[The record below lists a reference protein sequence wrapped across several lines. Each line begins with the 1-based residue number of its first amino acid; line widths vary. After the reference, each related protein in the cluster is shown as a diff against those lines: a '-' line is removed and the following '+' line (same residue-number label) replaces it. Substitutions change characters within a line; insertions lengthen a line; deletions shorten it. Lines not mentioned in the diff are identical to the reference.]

1 MMAVRVAPMVRPIAR
16 PPSSHRFGHDCT
28 EGVMSARTRSR
39 TEGISMADHW
49 IENHKRDSW
58 RRQAKAS
65 GYRARSAFKLKQIQA
80 KFELMR
86 EGDVVLDVGCHPGG
100 WAQVAVEEVGET
112 GIVIGVDLE
121 PCQPVDGAY
130 LMVGDITD
138 PLTQERIVKEL
149 KDRQVNSVVSDI
161 SPHITGKWDVDQAVA
176 MTLVAKVFD
185 FALPLLCSG
194 GWFVTKLFQGVGVEE
209 LIEAVKPH
217 FSYVR
222 RFSPEASRN
231 SSSEVYLV
239 CRNHTPW
246 NATSTSVLE
255 RYEEAVDR
263 ILGGDDVVDDVVA
276 TKTRFTVRRKKSE

>member
-1 MMAVRVAPMVRPIAR
+1 M
-16 PPSSHRFGHDCT
+16 
-28 EGVMSARTRSR
+28 
-39 TEGISMADHW
+39 
-49 IENHKRDSW
+49 
-58 RRQAKAS
+58 
-65 GYRARSAFKLKQIQA
+65 
-80 KFELMR
+80 
-86 EGDVVLDVGCHPGG
+86 DVGCHPGG
-100 WAQVAVEEVGET
+100 WAQVAVELVGKN
-112 GIVIGVDLE
+112 GKVVGVDLKS
-121 PCQPVDGAY
+121 CVPVEGAN
-130 LMVGDITD
+130 LLVGDITD
-138 PLTQERIVKEL
+138 PFTQQAVLDAIDTEVIDV
-149 KDRQVNSVVSDI
+149 VVSDI

-246 NATSTSVLE
+246 NAKSTSVLA
-255 RYEEAVDR
+255 RYEEAVDK
-263 ILGGDDVVDDVVA
+263 ILGGDEVVDDVVA
-276 TKTRFTVRRKKSE
+276 TKTKFTVRRKKSK

>member
-1 MMAVRVAPMVRPIAR
+1 MSIPTAR
-16 PPSSHRFGHDCT
+16 PPSSHRSSHENT
-28 EGVMSARTRSR
+28 EDIISVSSRS
-39 TEGISMADHW
+39 GNWGFVMADHW

-65 GYRARSAFKLKQIQA
+65 GYRARSAFKLKQIQTR
-80 KFELMR
+80 FELMR

-100 WAQVAVEEVGET
+100 WAQVAVEEVGEE

-121 PCQPVDGAY
+121 PCQPVDGAL

-149 KDRQVNSVVSDI
+149 QDRQVNSVISDI

-209 LIEAVKPH
+209 LIDAVKPH

-231 SSSEVYLV
+231 SSSEVYLI

-246 NATSTSVLE
+246 NATSTSVLD
-255 RYEEAVDR
+255 RYEEGVNKL
-263 ILGGDDVVDDVVA
+263 LGGDEIVDNVVA
-276 TKTRFTVRRKKSE
+276 TKTKFTVRRKKVE

>member
-1 MMAVRVAPMVRPIAR
+1 MVTSCSMSVVTLVDGRKLLSKR
-16 PPSSHRFGHDCT
+16 WVKQVSSLVLTFNRASRST
-28 EGVMSARTRSR
+28 EHTSWLGTLPTRLRRNASSKNSKIVKSTPLSR
-39 TEGISMADHW
+39 TSRLTSLVNGTLT
-49 IENHKRDSW
+49 
-58 RRQAKAS
+58 
-65 GYRARSAFKLKQIQA
+65 KL
-80 KFELMR
+80 
-86 EGDVVLDVGCHPGG
+86 C
-100 WAQVAVEEVGET
+100 
-112 GIVIGVDLE
+112 
-121 PCQPVDGAY
+121 
-130 LMVGDITD
+130 
-138 PLTQERIVKEL
+138 
-149 KDRQVNSVVSDI
+149 
-161 SPHITGKWDVDQAVA
+161 

-255 RYEEAVDR
+255 RYEKAVDR

-276 TKTRFTVRRKKSE
+276 TTTKFTVRRRNLNKL

>member
-1 MMAVRVAPMVRPIAR
+1 MAVRVAPMVCPIAR
-16 PPSSHRFGHDCT
+16 PPSSHRFCHDCT
-28 EGVMSARTRSR
+28 EGVMSARTRR
-39 TEGISMADHW
+39 RNWGIHMADHW

-86 EGDVVLDVGCHPGG
+86 DGDVVLDVGCHPGG

-112 GIVIGVDLE
+112 GIVIGVDLQ
-121 PCQPVDGAY
+121 PCQPVDGAL

-149 KDRQVNSVVSDI
+149 EDRQVNSVISDI

-255 RYEEAVDR
+255 RYEKAVDQ
-263 ILGGDDVVDDVVA
+263 ILGGEDVVDDVVA
-276 TKTRFTVRRKKSE
+276 TATKFTVRRKKSE